1 MENLNL
7 QKRNIESTKNIH
19 YNIWMIKQ
27 VCFVAKIIINQWII
41 IIYLTI
47 YPIFNL
53 SYNLYYIS
61 KIRSITN
68 RSTILIYCFFE
79 GKRSTTSSYDW
90 HCEVETTRNDLYTR
104 ARIAHN
110 RTTTF
115 HETRK
120 AIDVLVTQTYRT

>member
-1 MENLNL
+1 
-7 QKRNIESTKNIH
+7 
-19 YNIWMIKQ
+19 MIKQ

-68 RSTILIYCFFE
+68 RSTILIYVFLRE
-79 GKRSTTSSYDW
+79 KGRPPPPTTD
-90 HCEVETTRNDLYTR
+90 
-104 ARIAHN
+104 IA
-110 RTTTF
+110 
-115 HETRK
+115 K
-120 AIDVLVTQTYRT
+120 